1 VFTAA
6 ATSIKVKLY
15 NDDGDEDSVSLPP
28 VRARAVLTARRQD
41 TPQPSD
47 SSTPLDRTSTGI
59 ISNKPQKVGLPALK
73 SAASDARGL
82 SVMALAK
89 RESARRCLY
98 SRFFRGPVLGPD
110 TEEPQVPKV
119 AQRSPLLRSRLSDPR
134 SGVSIMEK
142 RRGRER
148 KSREE
153 DEEVGMAQKER
164 KPKREKR
171 RFGKEVEK
179 REVFELRSHCE
190 VGVGLTELT
199 DLEWSVRDGDTAD
212 YSCKKDR
219 KKKRKRNE
227 SEGTVYHRG

>member
-1 VFTAA
+1 
-6 ATSIKVKLY
+6 
-15 NDDGDEDSVSLPP
+15 
-28 VRARAVLTARRQD
+28 
-41 TPQPSD
+41 
-47 SSTPLDRTSTGI
+47 
-59 ISNKPQKVGLPALK
+59 
-73 SAASDARGL
+73 
-82 SVMALAK
+82 
-89 RESARRCLY
+89 
-98 SRFFRGPVLGPD
+98 
-110 TEEPQVPKV
+110 
-119 AQRSPLLRSRLSDPR
+119 
-134 SGVSIMEK
+134 
-142 RRGRER
+142 
-148 KSREE
+148 
-153 DEEVGMAQKER
+153 MAQKER